1 MGINFNGVA
10 LGDTCDSVK
19 FNGSPVEIVKFNGV
33 EVWNCLVA
41 ACPGP
46 PDGVQIE
53 VRATDLRLYWLAKGG
68 AASYNVYN
76 AVDDTLLGNTTDTE
90 YVFDTG
96 TEDTV
101 YTFYVTTVPTDTVNC
116 SESEPSLDVSATYPI
131 PPVTCP
137 ITPTGFTSSNSG
149 IDINSS
155 WDAMDL
161 TSGYNIYDGT
171 TLIEGNIQ
179 GTTHTFTGA
188 AGTTYNMNVTGIPT
202 DIAGCGDETLPTDSI
217 PVTTPINIPGPPT
230 SIVAEDCSTDIG
242 ITINWAGPGPN
253 FRLREG
259 GVVIY
264 EGPDTTLTPIGIGG
278 YVETY
283 SVTCYNEAGESASI
297 SDIGSVSPGP
307 VTAVTL
313 TAVGVDLVASWTPGV
328 GSGSTSVSLI
338 GPENKYLCS
347 TGSTTTF
354 TNMIPGTYTL
364 NCSPYGSSACTGCI
378 GVGGSDTAE
387 IIVPSGNEEF
397 TTPGDHI
404 WTCPTGVTS
413 VTATI
418 VGAGGGAGGGGGGEY
433 QGIGGDGHSGQGGQG
448 GSQGSTNSTT
458 VSVTPGNMYN
468 VHIDTGGSGGGGGND
483 GVSGNPNGETG
494 DHGSNGGNSSFIS
507 YIGNGGAGGIGG
519 QGGNGVNG
527 PTPGYPGES
536 SPYGTGGIGGSSG
549 GSYGGDAI
557 GNTAGG
563 GGGAG
568 GGGSQEGGNGGVG
581 APGYV
586 LIEWG

>member
-137 ITPTGFTSSNSG
+137 ITPTGFTSSNTG

-242 ITINWAGPGPN
+242 ITITWAGPGPN

-313 TAVGVDLVASWTPGV
+313 TAVGVDLVASWTPGL
-328 GSGSTSVSLI
+328 GSGSTNIELT
-338 GPENKYLCS
+338 GPENRSLCS

-354 TNMIPGTYTL
+354 TNMIPGTYLLT
-364 NCSPYGSSACTGCI
+364 CYPYGSSACTGCL
-378 GVGGSDTAE
+378 GAGDSDTAE

-397 TTPGDHI
+397 FSDGTFIVPE
-404 WTCPTGVTS
+404 GVES
-413 VTATI
+413 LDVT
-418 VGAGGGAGGGGGGEY
+418 VVGGGGGGFRGENGDDGTY
-433 QGIGGDGHSGQGGQG
+433 GDDGKGGLGGKAGNSFNTTISVSPGDMISVTIGAGGGNEEEGGSTYFGPNVWETGGLAGAGYKICSPDDSCSGCSYGDPGETSTYGSGGLGGSCGGDSTPGGPGGDGSGAC
-448 GSQGSTNSTT
+448 
-458 VSVTPGNMYN
+458 
-468 VHIDTGGSGGGGGND
+468 SGGGGG
-483 GVSGNPNGETG
+483 
-494 DHGSNGGNSSFIS
+494 
-507 YIGNGGAGGIGG
+507 
-519 QGGNGVNG
+519 
-527 PTPGYPGES
+527 
-536 SPYGTGGIGGSSG
+536 
-549 GSYGGDAI
+549 
-557 GNTAGG
+557 GG
-563 GGGAG
+563 GGGGMYPGDPGASGG
-568 GGGSQEGGNGGVG
+568 GGGSG
-581 APGYV
+581 ASGYCLV
-586 LIEWG
+586 QWG